1 MFLCYNGRVSFSK
14 GMNPMANKKSAKSK
28 GYRKTVEKKP
38 YVTKKELIITGVIAA
53 IIILVVVL
61 FNIFY
66 DDGSLPMVDGAVV
79 TEGQNSLVATTGYST
94 DTKYFKLGQLA
105 DVEGYTLSSVPAIN
119 DANLAEYTYTPNEE
133 SAIDD
138 IIVNAYTYDYKLLG
152 ESTRLTLASVDQVSC
167 DEEMTATK
175 INGLDVIYFI
185 YNQERMPAEDAE
197 EATVEISEY
206 MQSLSAYINVG
217 KERTIVVHVRN
228 AAASE
233 DEYVDNAVLV
243 DALNEILPAISYE
256 TK

>member
-1 MFLCYNGRVSFSK
+1 MILWYNDRVSFSK

-53 IIILVVVL
+53 VIILVVVL

-66 DDGSLPMVDGAVV
+66 DDGSLPMVDGSVV

-94 DTKYFKLGQLA
+94 DTKYFKLGQLS
-105 DVEGYTLSSVPAIN
+105 DVEGYTLSSEAAVS
-119 DANLAEYTYTPNEE
+119 DDNLTEYTYTPDAE

-138 IIVNAYTYDYKLLG
+138 IIVNAYTYDYELLG
-152 ESTRLTLASVDQVSC
+152 ETTRLTIAASEQGVC
-167 DEEMTATK
+167 DESMTSAK
-175 INGLDVIYFI
+175 INGHDVNYFV
-185 YNQERMPAEDAE
+185 YTQTRTPAEDEESAE
-197 EATVEISEY
+197 TVSPY
-206 MQSLSAYINVG
+206 MQSLSAYINVA
-217 KERTIVVHVRN
+217 KDRCIVVHVRN
-228 AAASE
+228 TADSE

-243 DALNEILPAISYE
+243 DALNQILPAISYE